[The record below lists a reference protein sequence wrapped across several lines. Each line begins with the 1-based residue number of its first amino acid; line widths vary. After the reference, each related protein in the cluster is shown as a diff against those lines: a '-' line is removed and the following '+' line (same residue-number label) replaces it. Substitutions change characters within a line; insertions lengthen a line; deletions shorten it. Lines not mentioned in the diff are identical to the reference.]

1 MPPSSFPGRRVLARV
16 LFTLLAGFCETHG
29 FAQSPLP
36 DESPAFFSG
45 DWIGTGAQDNFCFMR
60 LHPDG
65 MGTVLVMSASGD
77 WLGARIRWRN
87 RRQNIEVVAAH
98 PLPGDPHRRLSPL
111 PGFSLSLGFG
121 TTIHLRLDA
130 GPAFCEMQRRS
141 AVERDVGNAERLL
154 EGVDATGVT
163 HGGR

>member
-1 MPPSSFPGRRVLARV
+1 MPASPPAGRQAVACALLA
-16 LFTLLAGFCETHG
+16 LLAGLCETSG

-65 MGTVLVMSASGD
+65 IGTVLAMNAAGD
-77 WLGARIRWRN
+77 WQGARIHWRN
-87 RRQNIEVVAAH
+87 RRQALEVVAVQ
-98 PLPGDPHRRLSPL
+98 PLAGDPHIRLAPL
-111 PGFSLSLGFG
+111 PRFSLDMGFG
-121 TTIHLRLDA
+121 TTLHLRLEA
-130 GPAFCEMQRRS
+130 GTASCEMQRRA
-141 AVERDVGNAERLL
+141 AVERNIGNAGGLL
-154 EGVDATGVT
+154 NVVDPREGP